1 MEKIVEHGRAKVNL
15 TLDVTGKLP
24 NGYHEVEMIMHQIDL
39 YDVIT
44 INKNKI
50 GKIRLQNSVKYL
62 PTDKTNIAFK
72 AALIIKEKYE
82 IPEGV
87 DIYIEKNIP
96 VSAGLAG
103 GSTDAASVIKGMNKL
118 FDLNMTIQ
126 EMLEIGLSIGA
137 DVPFCILGGSYIARG
152 IGEKLTPIESKLNSW
167 LLIAKPNIG
176 VSTRDVYEALKVNDI
191 ENHPNTLK
199 MQEAVELGNV
209 YDVID
214 NLRNVLEDVTTKMH
228 PVIYDIKSRMME
240 YGAIGQM
247 MSGSGPTVFGFFK
260 SQEKASKACIN
271 MKKKYPQSYVVRLY
285 SEKNEL

>member
-1 MEKIVEHGRAKVNL
+1 MEKIVEYGRAKVNL
-15 TLDVTGKLP
+15 TLDVTSRLP
-24 NGYHEVEMIMHQIDL
+24 NGYHEVDMVMHQIDL

-44 INKNKI
+44 MNKNKV
-50 GKIRLQNSVKYL
+50 GKVRLQNSVKYL

-72 AALIIKEKYE
+72 AAMIIRERYD
-82 IPEGV
+82 IADGV

-96 VSAGLAG
+96 VSAGMAG

-118 FDLNMTIQ
+118 FSLNMSVD
-126 EMLEIGLSIGA
+126 EMLSIGLMIGA
-137 DVPFCILGGSYIARG
+137 DVPFCILGGCYIARG
-152 IGEKLTPIESKLNSW
+152 IGEKLTALDSKLDCW
-167 LLIAKPNIG
+167 LVVSKPNIG
-176 VSTRDVYEALKVNDI
+176 VSTKDVYKALDVDKI

-199 MQEAVELGNV
+199 MQEAVEAGSSYGV
-209 YDVID
+209 VE

-240 YGAIGQM
+240 YGAIGEM

-260 SQEKASKACIN
+260 SKEKAARACAN

-285 SEKNEL
+285 GKRNEL